1 MAHTSG
7 YERIYIDSS
16 TPSGLSF
23 RDEVRAALGTTVSH
37 VGRLCMDVDDQGND
51 AGRINPNSVRKPYR
65 SAIPASTEAAR
76 AAAKYGWD
84 IMTKQEGAQ
93 AGVFL
98 SSIDSRISA
107 GTPLWKH
114 LKPRGMGNGDGGA
127 NEWARLRDFD
137 GYRKNAPE
145 LGLPLELDRLSVS
158 SLGLIGYKK
167 FISVPA
173 NASSES
179 ITFTTPRFVLR
190 NGANFVFKA
199 EISSYDHGS
208 SAWNPYIDFDFDGAE
223 VGLTL
228 YDGQGNVL
236 AQDQNNAIPDGT
248 GHSSAPT
255 RTLSFDVAVDI
266 ADDSAIYTGCYWQIT
281 FRHGVNNTTYNGQK
295 FEVTFKFS
303 FPTATTMHLDHQG
316 SEGVFIR
323 PTLWQSAAGWY
334 DDVTVSPRNS
344 LFGDNV
350 WPIAVIRAT
359 VSGTTQAKI
368 VMVPSSGFIAF
379 EDIGITSAIPARGS
393 TGTLVVYLLL
403 GNYRA
408 IFPNYLQGAWFLPI
422 TDSAVVNNKLFTL
435 PTCKYDI
442 STMATQEPVI
452 FSLTGISAFKQYSR
466 SDNQGV
472 ADILVDGFE
481 TSWAVNR
488 LLLAISG
495 SIYNAEPGTPVL
507 TRFILFN
514 KGTGEY
520 VEATSQYTVGSDGRL
535 NFAPSLTVQGG
546 SVYDSGSG
554 TNYKL
559 YVRFEVYADKTYY
572 YTFKKP
578 SSGGTPEYTT
588 VDPGYFP
595 IRRFGQTYN
604 SNYNIYP

>member
-7 YERIYIDSS
+7 YEDIYVDSI

-23 RDEVRAALGTTVSH
+23 RDEVRAALGTTESH

-65 SAIPASTEAAR
+65 SSVPASTEAAR

-84 IMTKQEGAQ
+84 ILTKP
-93 AGVFL
+93 AGSQLGLFL
-98 SSIDSRISA
+98 QTIDSRVSA

-114 LKPRGMGNGDGGA
+114 LKPRGKGHGDGGA
-127 NEWARLRDFD
+127 DEWGRIRDFD
-137 GYRKNAPE
+137 HYRRNAPE
-145 LGLPLELDRLSVS
+145 LGQPLELDRLSVS
-158 SLGLIGYKK
+158 SLGLTGWKK
-167 FISVPA
+167 YISVPA
-173 NASSES
+173 NSAANSY
-179 ITFTTPRFVLR
+179 TFYTPSFVLR
-190 NGANFVFKA
+190 NGASFVFRA
-199 EISSYDHGS
+199 EISSYNHGTT
-208 SAWNPYIDFDFDGAE
+208 AWNPYVDFDFDGAE
-223 VGLTL
+223 VDVYLR
-228 YDGQGNVL
+228 DSQGNVL
-236 AQDQNNAIPDGT
+236 LEEQNITIPDGT
-248 GHSSAPT
+248 GHSSAPV
-255 RTLSFDVAVDI
+255 RTMDFHLAVDI
-266 ADDSAIYTGCYWQIT
+266 ADQNAVYSGCYWQVT
-281 FRHGVNNTTYNGQK
+281 FHHGINNTSYSGQK

-303 FPTATTMHLDHQG
+303 FPTATTMLFNHQG
-316 SEGVFIR
+316 SDGVFIR
-323 PTLWQSAAGWY
+323 PKLWQAAAGWS
-334 DDVTVSPRNS
+334 DSPAKAN
-344 LFGDNV
+344 LFGSNA
-350 WPIAVIRAT
+350 WPIAVIRAS
-359 VSGTTQAKI
+359 SGGSSQSKI
-368 VMVPSSGFIAF
+368 VMVPDGGFISF
-379 EDIGITSAIPARGS
+379 EDIGINVAVPARGS
-393 TGTLVVYLLL
+393 AGTLVVYLFI

-408 IFPNYLQGAWFLPI
+408 IFPNYLQGTWFLPV
-422 TDSAVVNNKLFTL
+422 TDSGVINNQLFPL

-442 STMATQEPVI
+442 STMSTQDPVI

-466 SDNQGV
+466 SDSYGV

-514 KGTGEY
+514 KETGEY

-546 SVYDSGSG
+546 NVYDSGSG

-578 SSGGTPEYTT
+578 SSGGSPEYTT

-595 IRRFGQTYN
+595 IRRFGQTYD